1 MDILKVELGRN
12 IIIIFFM
19 LLFSCTEKK
28 EIENQNNDNLSIEIL
43 SVEKKDRKYNVLL
56 SIDNKSNTKY
66 VMLNNYHGF
75 ERKANY
81 PKIIFKNGETIID
94 YNFFFKDSV
103 NNNQDSFV
111 NDPPVESTN
120 VSFTVFILP
129 KGKSN
134 ILLKNIT
141 LFELTKKNYLYL
153 YFSKMREETF
163 NVLPNG
169 TKEYDIIANEK
180 GFKNYEFL
188 KKIVSF

>member
-12 IIIIFFM
+12 IIIVFFM
-19 LLFSCTEKK
+19 FLFSCTEKK

-43 SVEKKDRKYNVLL
+43 SVEKKDRKYNISL

-75 ERKANY
+75 ERKENY

-94 YNFFFKDSV
+94 YNFFFKDSI
-103 NNNQDSFV
+103 NNNQDNFV
-111 NDPPVESTN
+111 NDPPLESTN
-120 VSFTVFILP
+120 ASFTVFILP
-129 KGKSN
+129 NGKSN

-163 NVLPNG
+163 NILPND

-180 GFKNYEFL
+180 GFKNYEFR

>member
-1 MDILKVELGRN
+1 MDILKVDLGRN

-94 YNFFFKDSV
+94 YNFFFKDSR

-129 KGKSN
+129 KGKSD

-180 GFKNYEFL
+180 GFKNYEFI